1 MLTYADLSIRHLSI
15 RHLIRYFGLPSDALE
30 LLDLALQLED
40 RSEKY
45 V

>member
-1 MLTYADLSIRHLSI
+1 MLTYTDLSI

-40 RSEKY
+40 RSKQY